1 MKYHPACFLHVS
13 CSQTKEYRYPVFQPR
28 PQDLLIFEPCLSIS
42 QAGSDPEF
50 VSRWFAQSLLG
61 CGIGRALM
69 IWGSMVRI
77 TSPKSG
83 FFVLVWLWLE
93 VASLVRTT
101 GPCPVK
107 GRLAASG
114 FVVVTKPVFE
124 VGAGWESRFVVLPS
138 LEVQVIPSVG
148 EDTGGG
154 LCTCEL
160 GGTGKV
166 G

>member
-1 MKYHPACFLHVS
+1 
-13 CSQTKEYRYPVFQPR
+13 
-28 PQDLLIFEPCLSIS
+28 
-42 QAGSDPEF
+42 
-50 VSRWFAQSLLG
+50 
-61 CGIGRALM
+61 M
-69 IWGSMVRI
+69 IWGSKVSI

-83 FFVLVWLWLE
+83 FFPLVWLWLE

-107 GRLAASG
+107 GRVVTSG
-114 FVVVTKPVFE
+114 FVVVTKPEFE
-124 VGAGWESRFVVLPS
+124 VGAVWEGRVVVLPS

-148 EDTGGG
+148 EDAGGG

-166 G
+166 GGRGLPDTEDVTMGVGVGLPDVWGGAPSALSEV